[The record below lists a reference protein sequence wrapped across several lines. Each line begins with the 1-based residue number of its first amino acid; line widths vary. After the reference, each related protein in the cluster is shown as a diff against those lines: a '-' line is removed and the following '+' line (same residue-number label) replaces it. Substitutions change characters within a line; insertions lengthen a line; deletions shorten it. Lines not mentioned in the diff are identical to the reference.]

1 MHTHIRTSLKDPALL
16 IFDEA
21 TASLDSISEQLIQNA
36 IEEALGDRSSIMI
49 AHRLSTILMAD
60 EIIVI
65 KEGKIV
71 ERGTHEELL
80 QNDGVYRE
88 LYDTQLNVKED

>member
-71 ERGTHEELL
+71 ERGTHVELL

>member
-88 LYDTQLNVKED
+88 LYDTQFNVKED

>member
-71 ERGTHEELL
+71 ERGTHVELL

-88 LYDTQLNVKED
+88 LYDTQFNVKED